1 VGGLQGTAPVR
12 RDRSRDGRL
21 HVSRAQRSRILG
33 AAVELLAEDG
43 YWGLSVDR
51 IVRRV
56 QVSRRT
62 FYDLFSDRD
71 DCLAAAFDGA
81 LDDIAAVVV
90 PAYLG
95 EQRWRAQVRAALA
108 ALLEFLE
115 REPQLGALAV
125 MEPSR
130 AGPWICR
137 RRAHALELARTV
149 VDRGRLEART
159 THEPLPLT
167 ADWVVGG
174 VLSILQTR
182 ISEGRGV
189 ASDELLNPLM
199 ANIVL
204 PYMGASAAR
213 RELVAAVPT
222 VPPGR
227 QNGTDEKL
235 DGATRAPLLQ
245 LPMRLTYRTLR
256 TLSVLAETPG
266 SSNRMVAEAAG
277 ISDQGQISKLLARL
291 ERLTLAENVAKG
303 RPAGEANE
311 WWLTALGEEI
321 ERTLRQHQGP
331 PGSVPSRGS
340 STRVSS

>member
-1 VGGLQGTAPVR
+1 VAGLQGTASVCG
-12 RDRSRDGRL
+12 DRSRDGHL
-21 HVSRAQRSRILG
+21 HVSRAQRARILG

-71 DCLAAAFDGA
+71 DCLSAAFDGA
-81 LDDIAAVVV
+81 LDDIAAFVV

-95 EQRWRAQVRAALA
+95 ERSWRAQVRAALA
-108 ALLEFLE
+108 ALLEFFD
-115 REPQLGALAV
+115 REPQIGALVV

-130 AGPWICR
+130 AGPWIGR
-137 RRAHALELARTV
+137 RRAHVLELVRTV

-159 THEPLPLT
+159 TQEPLPLT
-167 ADWVVGG
+167 ADCVVGG
-174 VLSILQTR
+174 VFSILQTR
-182 ISEGRGV
+182 MSEGRG
-189 ASDELLNPLM
+189 ASTYELLNPLM

-204 PYMGASAAR
+204 PYAGASAAR
-213 RELVAAVPT
+213 RELVAAVPASR
-222 VPPGR
+222 PGR
-227 QNGTDEKL
+227 QSGTAEKL
-235 DGATRAPLLQ
+235 DAATRTPLPR

-291 ERLTLAENVAKG
+291 ERLTLVENVAKD
-303 RPAGEANE
+303 RLAGEANV
-311 WWLTALGEEI
+311 WRLTALGEEI
-321 ERTLRQHQGP
+321 ELALRLHQGSSE
-331 PGSVPSRGS
+331 SVLSRSS
-340 STRVSS
+340 ST

>member
-1 VGGLQGTAPVR
+1 MGGLQGTASVR

-21 HVSRAQRSRILG
+21 HVSRAQRARILG

-71 DCLAAAFDGA
+71 DCLVAAFDGA

-95 EQRWRAQVRAALA
+95 EQSWRAQIRVALA
-108 ALLEFLE
+108 ALLDFLD

-130 AGPWICR
+130 AGPWICQ
-137 RRAHALELARTV
+137 RRAHVLELVRTA
-149 VDRGRLEART
+149 VDRGRLEAKST
-159 THEPLPLT
+159 QEPLPLA
-167 ADWVVGG
+167 ADCVVGG
-174 VLSILQTR
+174 VFSILQTR
-182 ISEGRGV
+182 MSEGRG
-189 ASDELLNPLM
+189 ASTQELLNPLM

-204 PYMGASAAR
+204 PYMGASVAR
-213 RELVAAVPT
+213 KELAAVPT
-222 VPPGR
+222 SPPGR
-227 QNGTDEKL
+227 ASGAVEKL
-235 DGATRAPLLQ
+235 DAPTRAPLLP

-266 SSNRMVAEAAG
+266 SSNRVVAEAAG

-291 ERLTLAENVAKG
+291 ERLTLVENVAKG

-311 WWLTALGEEI
+311 WRLTALGEEI
-321 ERTLRQHQGP
+321 ESTLRLHQGP
-331 PGSVPSRGS
+331 SGSAPSRSS
-340 STRVSS
+340 ST